1 MKILIGSDHGGYFL
15 KEDLK
20 GFLKELGH
28 EVIDYGAYSAEPC
41 DYPDIAFLVSKDLLA
56 GKGDRAILV
65 CGTGIGMCIAANK
78 VKGIRAALCHDVFS
92 ARASR
97 EHNNANV
104 LTLGERVIGK
114 GLAREIV
121 RSWLGAEFTG
131 GRHQRRV
138 EKIVEFEQDGS
149 QKT

>member
-1 MKILIGSDHGGYFL
+1 
-15 KEDLK
+15 
-20 GFLKELGH
+20 
-28 EVIDYGAYSAEPC
+28 
-41 DYPDIAFLVSKDLLA
+41 
-56 GKGDRAILV
+56 
-65 CGTGIGMCIAANK
+65 MCIAANK